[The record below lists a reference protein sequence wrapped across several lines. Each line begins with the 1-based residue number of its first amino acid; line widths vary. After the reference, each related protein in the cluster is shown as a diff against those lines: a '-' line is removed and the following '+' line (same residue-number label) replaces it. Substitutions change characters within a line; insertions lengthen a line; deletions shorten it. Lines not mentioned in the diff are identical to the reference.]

1 MGAWGS
7 IFTSVYDSRSW
18 DKLKDLLVS
27 CCKVMGV
34 VPREMDGGREGTL
47 FGGRFP
53 GTLPDKWVK
62 QTN

>member
-1 MGAWGS
+1 MQGS

-27 CCKVMGV
+27 SCKVMGV
-34 VPREMDGGREGTL
+34 DPREMDGGREGSFL
-47 FGGRFP
+47 GGGAFFLGR
-53 GTLPDKWVK
+53 LPNKWVK

>member
-1 MGAWGS
+1 MHKRMGAWGS

-34 VPREMDGGREGTL
+34 DPREMDGGREGSY
-47 FGGRFP
+47 P
-53 GTLPDKWVK
+53 GERE
-62 QTN
+62 